1 MVKVLNPTYDTV
13 FKHLMQNEEVVKAL
27 LEIMFDYRLCVKVIS
42 QRANS
47 YINTNN
53 SRVYYLPVDA
63 VILDGPQKLETIN
76 FEVYRVVKEN
86 FEVLFIIEFMALAGR
101 YRSYVEVKEMQ
112 EAKSHLEKVLTIF
125 SGGGCKTNDKVI
137 DIDEDFDDSSTY
149 KTIIDALVK
158 ISADD
163 SIRQELVN
171 ESISDN

>member
-13 FKHLMQNEEVVKAL
+13 FKHLMQNEDVVKAL
-27 LEIMFDYRLCVKVIS
+27 LELMFDYHLCVKIMS
-42 QRANS
+42 QRS
-47 YINTNN
+47 DCYINTKN

-63 VILDGPQKLETIN
+63 VIIDGPKKLETIN
-76 FEVYRVVKEN
+76 FEIYRVVKEN
-86 FEVLFIIEFMALAGR
+86 FEVLFIIEFMAFAGR

-137 DIDEDFDDSSTY
+137 DIDENFDDSSTY
-149 KTIIDALVK
+149 KTIINALVN

-163 SIRQELVN
+163 SILKELVN
-171 ESISDN
+171 EKPI